1 MDSSDEAK
9 PSAKK
14 GKILT
19 IAALAAIT
27 LLGAGGGWVVGGMLA
42 TPPLTAEEAKL
53 VEEAKAAVKAKQEHG
68 KAPEAGGHGGG
79 SKKEEGLPTISA
91 ALPGLMQLDA
101 ITTNLAYP
109 AENWVRIEL
118 ALVFKGPA
126 DAEMA
131 KTVQNDITA
140 YLKTVSLQ
148 QIEGPRGFEY
158 LKDDIKERVDLRSEG
173 KISDVIV
180 RTFVIQ

>member
-1 MDSSDEAK
+1 MRK
-9 PSAKK
+9 
-14 GKILT
+14 
-19 IAALAAIT
+19 
-27 LLGAGGGWVVGGMLA
+27 W
-42 TPPLTAEEAKL
+42 
-53 VEEAKAAVKAKQEHG
+53 
-68 KAPEAGGHGGG
+68 
-79 SKKEEGLPTISA
+79 
-91 ALPGLMQLDA
+91 
-101 ITTNLAYP
+101 
-109 AENWVRIEL
+109 R
-118 ALVFKGPA
+118 
-126 DAEMA
+126 

>member
-1 MDSSDEAK
+1 MSEADE
-9 PSAKK
+9 SAPGKKK

-19 IAALAAIT
+19 IVALAAIT
-27 LLGAGGGWVVGGMLA
+27 LLGAGGGWVVGGLLA

-53 VEEAKAAVKAKQEHG
+53 VEEAKAAIKAKQQG
-68 KAPEAGGHGGG
+68 KAPPAGAHGG

-91 ALPGLMQLDA
+91 ALPGLLQLDA

-109 AENWVRIEL
+109 AENWVRLEL
-118 ALVFKGPA
+118 ALVFKGPSDA
-126 DAEMA
+126 DMA
-131 KTVQNDITA
+131 KTIETDIAA

-148 QIEGPRGFEY
+148 QIEGPRGLQY

-173 KISDVIV
+173 RISDVII